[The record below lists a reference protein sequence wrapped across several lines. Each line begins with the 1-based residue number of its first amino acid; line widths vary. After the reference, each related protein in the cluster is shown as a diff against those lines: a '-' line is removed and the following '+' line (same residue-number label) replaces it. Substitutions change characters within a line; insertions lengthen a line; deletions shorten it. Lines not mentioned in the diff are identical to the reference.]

1 MTTVFKQ
8 EWAES
13 TAGSPVP
20 EKPSQENR
28 PKRDVPAR
36 LYQGWIGNRNISV
49 SFSDTITDTEM
60 PVYCS
65 ITSILF

>member
-1 MTTVFKQ
+1 METIMTTVFKQ

-36 LYQGWIGNRNISV
+36 LY
-49 SFSDTITDTEM
+49 
-60 PVYCS
+60 
-65 ITSILF
+65 